1 MMGTSNAYAGG
12 DVDGGGSAR
21 KKLEPRLAGAP
32 PLHVHKP
39 HCTILREVGSRSG
52 GGGDK
57 DTMKDQAT
65 TKIHEHAHDKNR
77 KTKKEVDTLFSIME
91 GVENE
96 TWGHP
101 KQPATATDDRHTELQ
116 NDDMKVAAL

>member
-1 MMGTSNAYAGG
+1 MGTSNAYAGG

-77 KTKKEVDTLFSIME
+77 KTKKRWTLYSRLWRESRMRYGDI
-91 GVENE
+91 
-96 TWGHP
+96 
-101 KQPATATDDRHTELQ
+101 QSS
-116 NDDMKVAAL
+116 